1 MYEVLLASH
10 KVLRVVLEWIPEE
23 IWGPEKRRQALGNS
37 KTKWC
42 FLRPSCE
49 MTQMPIQYTGNCTYI
64 CYMPLSPVP
73 FVYNPH
79 KRFPDGE
86 HWGSTCEIQAGWRNG
101 GAKGHSFG
109 TTNEKKKKGKT
120 GNAERKQCACTDL
133 SFFFLF
139 FCGKDASRFG
149 LAGTRTSSN
158 FLETAKVSGTCT
170 QRTRFVYPCLR
181 RSVHHE
187 IVPPVFLVTEG
198 PVWFRSKSSRKD
210 FDH

>member
-1 MYEVLLASH
+1 MLLASH

-86 HWGSTCEIQAGWRNG
+86 HWGSTCEIQAGEG
-101 GAKGHSFG
+101 MAVQKGILS
-109 TTNEKKKKGKT
+109 EPRMKKIRQDRQRRKKT
-120 GNAERKQCACTDL
+120 MCVHQ
-133 SFFFLF
+133 SFFVLF
-139 FCGKDASRFG
+139 FLLCWQSASVLFSHTKS
-149 LAGTRTSSN
+149 ASATS
-158 FLETAKVSGTCT
+158 
-170 QRTRFVYPCLR
+170 
-181 RSVHHE
+181 
-187 IVPPVFLVTEG
+187 
-198 PVWFRSKSSRKD
+198 
-210 FDH
+210 